1 MDFDELYVTIQYI
14 NITKKVKY
22 SNFVIIHL
30 SVLSG
35 MEMWKS
41 NINTILISK
50 LFTDADFV
58 DFGVNSEIL
67 RLSKQEI
74 L

>member
-1 MDFDELYVTIQYI
+1 
-14 NITKKVKY
+14 
-22 SNFVIIHL
+22 
-30 SVLSG
+30 
-35 MEMWKS
+35 MEKWKS

-58 DFGVNSEIL
+58 DFRVNSEIL
-67 RLSKQEI
+67 RLSRQEI